1 MTPKQK
7 ARQLVIESPFFEI
20 NDKKQNALI
29 VCIEIQKFIDQ
40 RMQGW
45 LDADWISWWEDVIIE
60 IDKY

>member
-1 MTPKQK
+1 MTPKEK
-7 ARQLVIESPFFEI
+7 ARELIMYSPFLEI

-45 LDADWISWWEDVIIE
+45 LDATWMNWWNEVIIE
-60 IDKY
+60 INKY